1 MSYMY
6 NVLHYIISL
15 CTFTGEVK
23 LDPLAKIFSPDRSL
37 FEA

>member
-23 LDPLAKIFSPDRSL
+23 LDPLAKIFSPDCSL